1 MRGKSLAVKL
11 AMIAAGGLVLSGCG
25 SVDVGAR
32 VSTGGD
38 NLVVGACIP
47 GTYDAVYGTRIV
59 LFDNDSC
66 CTVYGLET
74 GLMCEDS
81 IQGLQIGALRSS
93 ADSGNGLQISVNNK
107 AGSGNMFQIGVWNT
121 VDNGGMFQIG
131 LLNKAG
137 YADGVQIGL
146 LNESPNSWVKFMPFI
161 NVAVCGD
168 APTPAAQVNDAMNS
182 KMVKARAKLAE
193 KAAEAQ
199 AKAEKYEAKAAA
211 AQAKAAQC
219 EAEAAAIQAAAVAR

>member
-1 MRGKSLAVKL
+1 MRGKSWAVKL
-11 AMIAAGGLVLSGCG
+11 AMIAGGMALSGCG

-47 GTYDAVYGTRIV
+47 GSYNAVYGTRIV
-59 LFDNDSC
+59 LFDDNARCS
-66 CTVYGLET
+66 VYGLET
-74 GLMCEDS
+74 GLICEDS
-81 IQGLQIGALRSS
+81 IQGIQIGALRSG
-93 ADSGNGLQISVNNK
+93 ADSGNGLQISVNNQ
-107 AGSGNMFQIGVWNT
+107 ANNGNMFQIGVWNT
-121 VDNGGMFQIG
+121 VDNGNMFQIG

-168 APTPAAQVNDAMNS
+168 APAPAVQAAEKQAAEVG
-182 KMVKARAKLAE
+182 KARAKLAE
-193 KAAEAQ
+193 KAA
-199 AKAEKYEAKAAA
+199 KYEAKAAA
-211 AQAKAAQC
+211 AHAKAAAAQAQADALQ
-219 EAEAAAIQAAAVAR
+219 AEADALQVEADAR